1 MLQDRLNTTLEL
13 QPQYKNYYLRDKIF
27 FFQNARLIK
36 LLGINVTLTVIGTC
50 YIVFIHCLINLKIR
64 FSKHILLSFFFI
76 SNRLGQYYQD
86 LVLVIKAKF
95 TKSGT
100 KLDLKSHFHFKTP
113 EIKMKRIKKQRRK
126 IFNRDMI

>member
-36 LLGINVTLTVIGTC
+36 LLCINVTLTVIGTC

-64 FSKHILLSFFFI
+64 FSKHILLSFF
-76 SNRLGQYYQD
+76 LYPTD
-86 LVLVIKAKF
+86 LANI
-95 TKSGT
+95 TKT
-100 KLDLKSHFHFKTP
+100 WF
-113 EIKMKRIKKQRRK
+113 
-126 IFNRDMI
+126 